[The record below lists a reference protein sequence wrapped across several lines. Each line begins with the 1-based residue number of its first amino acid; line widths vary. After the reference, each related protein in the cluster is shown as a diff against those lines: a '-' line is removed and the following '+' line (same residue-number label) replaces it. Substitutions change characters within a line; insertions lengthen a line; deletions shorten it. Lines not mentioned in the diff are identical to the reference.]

1 MKKKCVVKKH
11 SRKYYSKGRMKTT
24 SVRKHQ
30 RTYGGFSN
38 RFNES
43 LKSMASDK
51 WGEITG
57 KKYIDEFNQN
67 VGLVN
72 KEIKMNDSSVLL
84 LENQRKNIEKKNKIF
99 DDTKHNIL
107 SQLKTHNLGLDSTR
121 EELER
126 NQKDSYTDFAKK
138 QDLLK
143 EGREV
148 SHQLLSAKY
157 NPQFE
162 EIKSKIAKLNSLKK
176 EGIQPINVSGVQMFV
191 AQTNL
196 DKLKADQVK
205 TKNLHGKNAKDIMKL
220 TVLMKQEGIGKD
232 ELKEA
237 KLKKNKLRR
246 QTAILDGQS
255 ARIQSDLGSYGEQ
268 QKLLLKVQKDN
279 AQTNFKN
286 IDPQLAALELEKK
299 AVDYKFENE
308 LAELDSKH
316 NQQDYNLNV
325 KRQNKLDTL
334 ISDADKKILKHTKA
348 INDAKNLLKNID
360 VNKQQVRL
368 DLNQVEFN
376 RQNALQN
383 ARINKFNLLN
393 KKQELETNKD
403 LIIAKARIMDKF
415 NLKEKNRPVPF
426 VKNVMSADV

>member
-1 MKKKCVVKKH
+1 
-11 SRKYYSKGRMKTT
+11 
-24 SVRKHQ
+24 
-30 RTYGGFSN
+30 
-38 RFNES
+38 
-43 LKSMASDK
+43 
-51 WGEITG
+51 
-57 KKYIDEFNQN
+57 
-67 VGLVN
+67 
-72 KEIKMNDSSVLL
+72 
-84 LENQRKNIEKKNKIF
+84 
-99 DDTKHNIL
+99 
-107 SQLKTHNLGLDSTR
+107 
-121 EELER
+121 
-126 NQKDSYTDFAKK
+126 
-138 QDLLK
+138 
-143 EGREV
+143 
-148 SHQLLSAKY
+148 
-157 NPQFE
+157 
-162 EIKSKIAKLNSLKK
+162 
-176 EGIQPINVSGVQMFV
+176 
-191 AQTNL
+191 
-196 DKLKADQVK
+196 
-205 TKNLHGKNAKDIMKL
+205 
-220 TVLMKQEGIGKD
+220 
-232 ELKEA
+232 
-237 KLKKNKLRR
+237 
-246 QTAILDGQS
+246 
-255 ARIQSDLGSYGEQ
+255 
-268 QKLLLKVQKDN
+268 LKVQKDN